1 MMSIS
6 VGKDYV
12 PTIINSRSLL
22 ARLTIELSSLQQ
34 DFRNA
39 WPEFKKHPVESVI
52 EIIRQEV
59 KVGVRFLASPNVVGA
74 CAIVVCI
81 VAVALL
87 FDRTRLGP
95 KPPPNDENADIGIEI
110 GILNLSQQNK
120 KPDEHS
126 IGRGGKGRVG
136 INQGAGEGS
145 GEVRQS
151 ARGGGGSGD
160 HNPLP
165 SQVGKLLPPSTVLAA
180 IPKTPP
186 LSPALPVAGMD
197 IDPALWKDVKAP
209 VFGDP
214 RSNSTEPSKGPGDGG
229 GIGTNHG
236 LGIGDG
242 NGGGFG
248 PGNNGNM
255 GNGDKQTGCCG
266 GGAASG
272 NAIWTDDRI
281 LQGRDVEQ
289 RARLLSKPEPQYT
302 EEARRNQITGTV
314 MLRVVFS
321 SAGHV
326 EQIHAV
332 QTLPFGLTEKA
343 IAAARQIRF
352 VPATKAGH
360 PVSVWMQLE
369 YNFNLY

>member
-1 MMSIS
+1 MTIS
-6 VGKDYV
+6 VGKEYV

-22 ARLTIELSSLQQ
+22 ARLTLELSSLKQ
-34 DFRNA
+34 DFTNA
-39 WPEFKKHPVESVI
+39 WPEFKKHPVESVVS
-52 EIIRQEV
+52 IIRKEIKQAGRV
-59 KVGVRFLASPNVVGA
+59 LVAPGFIAA

-87 FDRTRLGP
+87 FDRMRLGP
-95 KPPPNDENADIGIEI
+95 KPPPNDENADIATEI
-110 GILNLSQQNK
+110 RILNHIQQDK
-120 KPDEHS
+120 KPDANS

-151 ARGGGGSGD
+151 ARGGGASGD

-165 SQVGKLLPPSTVLAA
+165 SQVGKLLPSSTVLAA

-197 IDPALWKDVKAP
+197 IDPALWKDMKAP

-214 RSNSTEPSKGPGDGG
+214 RSNSAEPSKGPGEGG
-229 GIGTNHG
+229 GIGTNKG

-242 NGGGFG
+242 DGAGFG
-248 PGNNGNM
+248 PGSKGNM
-255 GNGDKQTGCCG
+255 GNGEKQIGCCG
-266 GGAASG
+266 GSG
-272 NAIWTDDRI
+272 GHADADWSNRI
-281 LQGRDVEQ
+281 FPGKEVEQ
-289 RARLLSKPEPQYT
+289 RARLLAKPEPQYT

-321 SAGHV
+321 NAGHV

-352 VPATKAGH
+352 VPATKAGR

>member
-1 MMSIS
+1 MTSS
-6 VGKDYV
+6 VGKEYV

-22 ARLTIELSSLQQ
+22 ARLALELSSLQR
-34 DFRNA
+34 DFTHA

-52 EIIRQEV
+52 EIIRKEIE
-59 KVGVRFLASPNVVGA
+59 RASRVLVAPNVLAA

-81 VAVALL
+81 VAAALL
-87 FDRTRLGP
+87 FDRIRLKT
-95 KPPPNDENADIGIEI
+95 KPTGNENSDTAMEI
-110 GILNLSQQNK
+110 NILNYSTPEK
-120 KPDEHS
+120 KPSDDS
-126 IGRGGKGRVG
+126 IGRNGHGRVG
-136 INQGAGEGS
+136 FNQGTGEGS
-145 GEVRQS
+145 GEIRQP
-151 ARGGGGSGD
+151 AKGGGGSGGQD
-160 HNPLP
+160 PLP
-165 SQVGKLLPPSTVLAA
+165 SQTGKLLPPSNILAS
-180 IPKTPP
+180 IPKVPP
-186 LSPALPVAGMD
+186 LNPNLPVAGMD
-197 IDPALWKDVKAP
+197 LDPALWKDMRAP
-209 VFGDP
+209 QFGDP

-229 GIGTNHG
+229 VIGSGNG
-236 LGIGDG
+236 LGIGEGDG
-242 NGGGFG
+242 PGFG
-248 PGNNGNM
+248 PGHKGNM

-272 NAIWTDDRI
+272 NAIWTDDHI
-281 LQGRDVEQ
+281 LQGKDVEQ
-289 RARLLSKPEPQYT
+289 RARLLLKPEPQYT
-302 EEARRNQITGTV
+302 EEARRNQVTGTV

>member
-1 MMSIS
+1 MTIS
-6 VGKDYV
+6 VGQEYV

-22 ARLTIELSSLQQ
+22 ARLALELSSLKQEL
-34 DFRNA
+34 RNA
-39 WPEFKKHPVESVI
+39 WPEFKKHPVESVVSTI
-52 EIIRQEV
+52 RHEIKAGRV
-59 KVGVRFLASPNVVGA
+59 LVSPNVLAA

-81 VAVALL
+81 VAVALV
-87 FDRTRLGP
+87 FDRTRLAP
-95 KPPPNDENADIGIEI
+95 SASLNNENADIATDIS
-110 GILNLSQQNK
+110 ILNVSQQDQK
-120 KPDEHS
+120 SDEHS

-136 INQGAGEGS
+136 IKQGSGEGS

-180 IPKTPP
+180 IAKTPP

-197 IDPALWKDVKAP
+197 VDPALWKDMKAP

-214 RSNSTEPSKGPGDGG
+214 PSNSTEPSKGPGDGG
-229 GIGTNHG
+229 GIGSNHG
-236 LGIGDG
+236 LGIGEG
-242 NGGGFG
+242 NGPGFG

-272 NAIWTDDRI
+272 NAVWTDDRI
-281 LQGRDVEQ
+281 LPGRDVEQ

-302 EEARRNQITGTV
+302 EEARRNQVTGTV

-360 PVSVWMQLE
+360 AVSVWMQLE

>member
-1 MMSIS
+1 MNIS
-6 VGKDYV
+6 VGKEYV

-22 ARLTIELSSLQQ
+22 ARLMVELTSVQQ
-34 DFRNA
+34 DLKRA
-39 WPEFKKHPVESVI
+39 WPEFKKHPVESIV
-52 EIIRQEV
+52 EIILLEIKRAARV
-59 KVGVRFLASPNVVGA
+59 LAAPNVLAA
-74 CAIVVCI
+74 CATIICV
-81 VAVALL
+81 VAVAVL
-87 FDRTRLGP
+87 FDRTRPGP
-95 KPPPNDENADIGIEI
+95 KPPPNDENADVATEI
-110 GILNLSQQNK
+110 SILNLSQQNK
-120 KPDEHS
+120 KPDEDS

-145 GEVRQS
+145 GDVRQS
-151 ARGGGGSGD
+151 ARGGGGSGE

-197 IDPALWKDVKAP
+197 IDPALWKDMKAP

-214 RSNSTEPSKGPGDGG
+214 RSNSAEPSKGPGDGG
-229 GIGTNHG
+229 VIGSNHG
-236 LGIGDG
+236 LGIGEG
-242 NGGGFG
+242 NGPGFG

-281 LQGRDVEQ
+281 LKGSDVEH
-289 RARLLSKPEPQYT
+289 RAQLLSKPEPQYT

-360 PVSVWMQLE
+360 AVSVWMQLE

>member
-1 MMSIS
+1 MSIS
-6 VGKDYV
+6 VGHDYV

-22 ARLTIELSSLQQ
+22 ARLMIELSSVQRDLKH
-34 DFRNA
+34 A
-39 WPEFKKHPVESVI
+39 WPQFRERPLQSLI
-52 EIIRQEV
+52 EIIRQELKRAGRV
-59 KVGVRFLASPNVVGA
+59 LMAPNVLAA
-74 CAIVVCI
+74 CATVVCI
-81 VAVALL
+81 VAVAVL
-87 FDRTRLGP
+87 FDQTPLGP
-95 KPPPNDENADIGIEI
+95 KPIDDPKAIIASELTILTLNPPAKRSNAD
-110 GILNLSQQNK
+110 
-120 KPDEHS
+120 S
-126 IGRGGKGRVG
+126 IGREGKGRVG
-136 INQGAGEGS
+136 FNQRSGEGS
-145 GEVRQS
+145 GEVRQP
-151 ARGGGGSGD
+151 AHGGGSGGNHD
-160 HNPLP
+160 QLP
-165 SQVGKLLPPSTVLAA
+165 SQNGKVPPPSTILAS

-186 LSPALPVAGMD
+186 AYAPALPIAGID
-197 IDPALWKDVKAP
+197 IDPALWKDMKAP

-214 RSNSTEPSKGPGDGG
+214 RSNSAEPSKGSGEGG
-229 GIGTNHG
+229 GIGTNKG
-236 LGIGDG
+236 LGIGEGDG
-242 NGGGFG
+242 PGFG
-248 PGNNGNM
+248 PGSKGNM

-289 RARLLSKPEPQYT
+289 RARLLAKPEPQYT
-302 EEARRNQITGTV
+302 EEARRNQVTGTV

>member
-1 MMSIS
+1 MSTS
-6 VGKDYV
+6 VGKEYV

-22 ARLTIELSSLQQ
+22 ARLTIELSALQL
-34 DFRNA
+34 DLKRG

-52 EIIRQEV
+52 EIIRQEIKHTGRV
-59 KVGVRFLASPNVVGA
+59 LVAPNVLTA
-74 CAIVVCI
+74 CATVICI
-81 VAVALL
+81 VAAVLL
-87 FDRTRLGP
+87 FDRTHLKARSTDDKDDYIASEIAILKFSRP
-95 KPPPNDENADIGIEI
+95 EEKPNDD
-110 GILNLSQQNK
+110 
-120 KPDEHS
+120 S
-126 IGRGGKGRVG
+126 IGRGGNGRVG
-136 INQGAGEGS
+136 FNQGTGQGS
-145 GEVRQS
+145 GVVRQ
-151 ARGGGGSGD
+151 RTQGGGSGGERER
-160 HNPLP
+160 LP
-165 SQVGKLLPPSTVLAA
+165 PQNGKLPPPSTILAS

-186 LSPALPVAGMD
+186 PYSRALPVAGMD
-197 IDPALWKDVKAP
+197 IDPALWKDMKTP

-214 RSNSTEPSKGPGDGG
+214 RSTSTALSKGAGDGG

-242 NGGGFG
+242 NGPGFG

-266 GGAASG
+266 GGAATGDG
-272 NAIWTDDRI
+272 NWSDRV
-281 LQGRDVEQ
+281 LEGREVEQ
-289 RARLLSKPEPQYT
+289 RAKLLLKPEPQYT

-321 SAGHV
+321 NAGHV

-352 VPATKAGH
+352 VPATKAGR

>member
-1 MMSIS
+1 MSIS
-6 VGKDYV
+6 AGKEYV
-12 PTIINSRSLL
+12 PTIINSRSLV
-22 ARLTIELSSLQQ
+22 ARLTIELSSVQQ
-34 DFRNA
+34 DLKRA

-52 EIIRQEV
+52 EIIRHEIKQAGRV
-59 KVGVRFLASPNVVGA
+59 LVAPNVLAA
-74 CAIVVCI
+74 CATVICI

-87 FDRTRLGP
+87 FDRTRYEP
-95 KPPPNDENADIGIEI
+95 KSGDDKNYDIATEI
-110 GILNLSQQNK
+110 DILNFTRPDK
-120 KPDEHS
+120 KSNDDS
-126 IGRGGKGRVG
+126 IGRGGNGRVG
-136 INQGAGEGS
+136 FNQRSGQGS
-145 GEVRQS
+145 GQVRQP
-151 ARGGGGSGD
+151 AHGGGSGGD
-160 HNPLP
+160 REQLP
-165 SQVGKLLPPSTVLAA
+165 PQNGKLPPPSTILAS

-186 LSPALPVAGMD
+186 VHAPSLPVAGID
-197 IDPALWKDVKAP
+197 IDPALWKDMKAP

-214 RSNSTEPSKGPGDGG
+214 RSNSIEPSKGPGEGG
-229 GIGTNHG
+229 GIGINNG

-242 NGGGFG
+242 HGPGFG

-272 NAIWTDDRI
+272 DGNWSDRI
-281 LQGRDVEQ
+281 FPGKEVEQ

-321 SAGHV
+321 SVGHV
-326 EQIHAV
+326 EQIRAV
-332 QTLPFGLTEKA
+332 KTLPFGLTEKA

-352 VPATKAGH
+352 VPATKSGR

>member
-1 MMSIS
+1 MSIS
-6 VGKDYV
+6 VGKEYV

-22 ARLTIELSSLQQ
+22 ARLALELGSLKQ
-34 DFRNA
+34 DLRNA
-39 WPEFKKHPVESVI
+39 WPEFKKHPVESVVS
-52 EIIRQEV
+52 IIRQEIERAGRV
-59 KVGVRFLASPNVVGA
+59 LFAPSFIAA
-74 CAIVVCI
+74 CAILVCL

-95 KPPPNDENADIGIEI
+95 KPPLNDENADIAIEI
-110 GILNLSQQNK
+110 GIPNLSRQDK
-120 KPDEHS
+120 KPDDHS

-136 INQGAGEGS
+136 INQGLGEGS

-165 SQVGKLLPPSTVLAA
+165 AQIGKLLPPSTVLAS

-197 IDPALWKDVKAP
+197 LDPALWKDMKTP

-214 RSNSTEPSKGPGDGG
+214 RSSSTEPSKGPGDGG
-229 GIGTNHG
+229 VIGSNNG

-242 NGGGFG
+242 NGPGFG
-248 PGNNGNM
+248 PGNNGNT
-255 GNGDKQTGCCG
+255 GNGDKRTGCCG

-281 LQGRDVEQ
+281 LTGRDVEQ

-360 PVSVWMQLE
+360 SVSVWMQLE

>member
-1 MMSIS
+1 MNIC
-6 VGKDYV
+6 VGKEYV

-22 ARLTIELSSLQQ
+22 ARLALELSSLKE
-34 DFRNA
+34 DLRNA
-39 WPEFKKHPVESVI
+39 WPEFKKHPVESVVS
-52 EIIRQEV
+52 IIRQEIEQAGRV
-59 KVGVRFLASPNVVGA
+59 LVAPGFIAA
-74 CAIVVCI
+74 CAVVVCI
-81 VAVALL
+81 VAVAVL

-95 KPPPNDENADIGIEI
+95 KSPLNDENADVATEI
-110 GILNLSQQNK
+110 SILNLSQQDK

-136 INQGAGEGS
+136 VNQGAGEGA

-151 ARGGGGSGD
+151 ARGGGSGGD
-160 HNPLP
+160 HNPRP

-197 IDPALWKDVKAP
+197 IDPALWKDMKAP

-214 RSNSTEPSKGPGDGG
+214 RSNSSEPSKGPGDGG
-229 GIGTNHG
+229 GIGSNHG
-236 LGIGDG
+236 LGIGEG
-242 NGGGFG
+242 NGPGFG

-266 GGAASG
+266 GGAAAG

-281 LQGRDVEQ
+281 LQGKDVER
-289 RARLLSKPEPQYT
+289 RAQLLAKPEPQYT
-302 EEARRNQITGTV
+302 EEARRNQVTGTV

-360 PVSVWMQLE
+360 SVSVWMQLE

>member
-1 MMSIS
+1 MNIS
-6 VGKDYV
+6 VGQEYV

-22 ARLTIELSSLQQ
+22 ARLALELSSLKE
-34 DFRNA
+34 DLRSA
-39 WPEFKKHPVESVI
+39 WPQFKKHPVESVVS
-52 EIIRQEV
+52 IIRQEIEQAGRV
-59 KVGVRFLASPNVVGA
+59 LVAPSFIAA

-81 VAVALL
+81 VAVTLL

-95 KPPPNDENADIGIEI
+95 KPPPNDENADIAIEI
-110 GILNLSQQNK
+110 GIPILSQQDK
-120 KPDEHS
+120 KPDERS

-151 ARGGGGSGD
+151 ARGGGGGGD

-165 SQVGKLLPPSTVLAA
+165 SQVGKLLPPSTVVAS

-186 LSPALPVAGMD
+186 LSPALPDAGMD
-197 IDPALWKDVKAP
+197 IDPALWKDMKAP

-214 RSNSTEPSKGPGDGG
+214 RSNSIEPSKGPGDGG
-229 GIGTNHG
+229 GIGSNHG
-236 LGIGDG
+236 LGIGEG
-242 NGGGFG
+242 NGPGFG
-248 PGNNGNM
+248 PGNNDNM

-266 GGAASG
+266 GGAG
-272 NAIWTDDRI
+272 FDNATWSDRVFK
-281 LQGRDVEQ
+281 GPEVEQ

-326 EQIHAV
+326 EQIHAL